1 MQSSKTGGHTPFWP
15 LQSRCVESRP
25 CCLTHRPG
33 AAVIKDVPMV
43 APKQG
48 RIAAKQVPRP
58 AEQPVE
64 ESQIQGAVQD
74 DQGR

>member
-1 MQSSKTGGHTPFWP
+1 MQSSKTHLFGRFNRDVSTLVCRIHI
-15 LQSRCVESRP
+15 R
-25 CCLTHRPG
+25 
-33 AAVIKDVPMV
+33 AVIKYVPMV

>member
-1 MQSSKTGGHTPFWP
+1 MQSSKTGNTF
-15 LQSRCVESRP
+15 LAATSRP
-25 CCLTHRPG
+25 GCHSPTVWA
-33 AAVIKDVPMV
+33 AAVIKYVPMV

>member
-1 MQSSKTGGHTPFWP
+1 MQSSKTDTLLAASIVTSHT
-15 LQSRCVESRP
+15 R
-25 CCLTHRPG
+25 RPG
-33 AAVIKDVPMV
+33 AAVIKYVPMV

>member
-1 MQSSKTGGHTPFWP
+1 MQSSKTEHQNFLAASIEEVNPEP
-15 LQSRCVESRP
+15 S
-25 CCLTHRPG
+25 CLTHRPG
-33 AAVIKDVPMV
+33 AAVIKYVPMV

>member
-1 MQSSKTGGHTPFWP
+1 MQSSKTGGHTFLAATIAVCRIPSVLSHP
-15 LQSRCVESRP
+15 PS
-25 CCLTHRPG
+25 G